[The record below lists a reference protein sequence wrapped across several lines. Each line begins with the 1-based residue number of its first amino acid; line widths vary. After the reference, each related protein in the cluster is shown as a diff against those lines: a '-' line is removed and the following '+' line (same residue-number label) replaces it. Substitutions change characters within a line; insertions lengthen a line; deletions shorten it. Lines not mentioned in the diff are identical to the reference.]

1 MNKQR
6 EMASGVVY
14 TLQPRGPEIGKRA
27 STVLMGD
34 VLRTNNRVFLVSLSS
49 LFGLSS
55 LVDGLLKVVLFDQIS
70 PGAPSGRL
78 GLPLNFVV
86 GEDLAGR
93 QPSTLATG
101 EDDLHRPIV
110 VGEVTAQAPDVE
122 GSVDVIIPFGQAKH
136 GGGGGPRGS
145 HQPGCQAFVLLLPR
159 GFLSSGNLNYG
170 RQRGR

>member
-55 LVDGLLKVVLFDQIS
+55 LVDGLLKMLIHFYD
-70 PGAPSGRL
+70 
-78 GLPLNFVV
+78 
-86 GEDLAGR
+86 
-93 QPSTLATG
+93 
-101 EDDLHRPIV
+101 
-110 VGEVTAQAPDVE
+110 
-122 GSVDVIIPFGQAKH
+122 FG
-136 GGGGGPRGS
+136 
-145 HQPGCQAFVLLLPR
+145 HQQKK
-159 GFLSSGNLNYG
+159 
-170 RQRGR
+170 